1 MGKLDLLETGY
12 EEFVVGFA
20 PKYLSNADV
29 YAEKY
34 AVCLT

>member
-1 MGKLDLLETGY
+1 MGKLDLLERY

-20 PKYLSNADV
+20 PKYLSNPDV